1 MIRSYRSKDAAEL
14 YTGLVVSKRLRPFA
28 KQALRKIQQLDS
40 ATSFWDLS
48 IPGNH
53 LERLSKDRVGQHSI
67 RINGQWRLCF
77 RWENGDAYEVEI
89 VDYH

>member
-1 MIRSYRSKDAAEL
+1 MIRSYRSKDAEEL
-14 YTGLVVSKRLRPFA
+14 YAGLTVSRRLRPIA
-28 KQALRKIQQLDS
+28 KQALRKIQQLDA

-53 LERLSKDRVGQHSI
+53 LEGLSKDRGGQHSI
-67 RINGQWRLCF
+67 RINDRWRLCF
-77 RWENGDAYEVEI
+77 RWENGDAYDVEI